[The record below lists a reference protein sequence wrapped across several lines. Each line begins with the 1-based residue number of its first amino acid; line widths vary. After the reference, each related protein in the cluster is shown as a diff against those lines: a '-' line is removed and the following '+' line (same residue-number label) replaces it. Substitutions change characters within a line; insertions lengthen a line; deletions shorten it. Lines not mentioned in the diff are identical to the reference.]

1 MRIHLSK
8 RNRHTNSKNG
18 SQFHNPRRLK
28 SVQNRSERVQKSCFH
43 ARESNRSK
51 TESKE
56 KQPKNE
62 AASPATLQNGKRRF
76 SRSDH
81 DSTRAAGKP
90 TPYIA
95 DTSASPLKK
104 NPAGRWKAQVT
115 KKTTIRREEPTRQ
128 QKTTTA
134 EPGSVFKVVA
144 HKRRR
149 QNSRMSPIT
158 QETYL
163 RTAGRIET
171 ANITSET
178 TGSRPESKPESHKPQ
193 NNTANA
199 ALIKAAMP
207 WLLLS
212 PEQQAALA
220 GMPDEEKRILAVRQL
235 ELKAH
240 KANQRPKQAIPDVR
254 KLNTTNRL
262 GRPETPHENSKESAE
277 KSREATEQQ
286 QQRQQNQRRRRPDF
300 RRTVRSWSRYDQ
312 IAAERIVAHIC
323 RRRRCFESVRNMANS
338 LQNQTQPLP
347 PVTPLA
353 S

>member
-1 MRIHLSK
+1 
-8 RNRHTNSKNG
+8 
-18 SQFHNPRRLK
+18 
-28 SVQNRSERVQKSCFH
+28 
-43 ARESNRSK
+43 
-51 TESKE
+51 
-56 KQPKNE
+56 
-62 AASPATLQNGKRRF
+62 
-76 SRSDH
+76 
-81 DSTRAAGKP
+81 
-90 TPYIA
+90 
-95 DTSASPLKK
+95 
-104 NPAGRWKAQVT
+104 
-115 KKTTIRREEPTRQ
+115 
-128 QKTTTA
+128 
-134 EPGSVFKVVA
+134 
-144 HKRRR
+144 
-149 QNSRMSPIT
+149 MSPIT

-220 GMPDEEKRILAVRQL
+220 GIPNEEKRILAIKQL
-235 ELKAH
+235 ELEAH
-240 KANQRPKQAIPDVR
+240 KANQRPKQAILDAR

-262 GRPETPHENSKESAE
+262 GRPEKTHENNRESAE
-277 KSREATEQQ
+277 KGREATEQQ
-286 QQRQQNQRRRRPDF
+286 QRHQRRRRPDF